1 MYCDYE
7 FLVALAKAFI
17 MFGGIFL
24 AAYLAYRIVRL
35 LLVKLYVYQSLTT
48 RTRSDIEKI
57 IELSEKITVPGRLPE
72 NYGVLWR
79 SAMRNRDNLDLMK
92 SAVAIFELALC
103 GYKQPV
109 GDSSNKL
116 ELIRLLE
123 QFKEEAT
130 TQKKSFYETS
140 QAKSITA
147 SYLLVTK
154 HLLQSKTSL

>member
-7 FLVALAKAFI
+7 FLVASAKAFI

-24 AAYLAYRIVRL
+24 VAYLTYRIVRL
-35 LLVKLYVYQSLTT
+35 LLVKLYVYQSLTSLT
-48 RTRSDIEKI
+48 KSDITKI
-57 IELSEKITVPGRLPE
+57 IELSENITVPGRLPE
-72 NYGVLWR
+72 NHRLLWH

-92 SAVAIFELALC
+92 SAVALFELALC

-140 QAKSITA
+140 QAKSLAA
-147 SYLLVTK
+147 SYLLVAK
-154 HLLQSKTSL
+154 YLLQSKTSL